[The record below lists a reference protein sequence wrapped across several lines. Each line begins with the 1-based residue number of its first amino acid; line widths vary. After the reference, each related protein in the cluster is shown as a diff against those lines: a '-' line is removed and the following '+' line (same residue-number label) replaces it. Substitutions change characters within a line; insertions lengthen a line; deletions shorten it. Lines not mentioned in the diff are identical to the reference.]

1 MDSAYQLTRCPWCRY
16 NVLLDAAA
24 VEQLLP
30 ETLLATAETVNVLPA
45 SGPYSD
51 YDLSIVAEIVRLA
64 EETAQQDYAAGR
76 GSREVTLVRLLQAYE
91 VVLPA
96 HGVVPAEDV
105 FYYRLL
111 LKLSLDPN
119 PDWYAKL
126 EQQRAT
132 GSRYEMDTNQCG
144 RAMLLIMHYCS
155 EVVLHACS
163 CVLPPLMPAS
173 SCL

>member
-1 MDSAYQLTRCPWCRY
+1 MMIFKCCRY
-16 NVLLDAAA
+16 NVSMDLDAA
-24 VEQLLP
+24 EQLLP
-30 ETLLATAETVNVLPA
+30 ETLLATAETLNVLPA

-76 GSREVTLVRLLQAYE
+76 GSSEVTLVRLLQAYE

-105 FYYRLL
+105 YYYRLL
-111 LKLSLDPN
+111 LSLSLDPN

-126 EQQRAT
+126 EQQRT
-132 GSRYEMDTNQCG
+132 SSSRYELGTSRRICLSV
-144 RAMLLIMHYCS
+144 A
-155 EVVLHACS
+155 ACD
-163 CVLPPLMPAS
+163 A
-173 SCL
+173 CLALCIQ

>member
-1 MDSAYQLTRCPWCRY
+1 MSLGAG
-16 NVLLDAAA
+16 A

-45 SGPYSD
+45 SGSYSD

-64 EETAQQDYAAGR
+64 EETAQQDYAVGR
-76 GSREVTLVRLLQAYE
+76 GSSEVTLVRLLQAYE

-126 EQQRAT
+126 EQQKAND
-132 GSRYEMDTNQCG
+132 SRYGMDTVC
-144 RAMLLIMHYCS
+144 CS
-155 EVVLHACS
+155 
-163 CVLPPLMPAS
+163 S
-173 SCL
+173 SRSLTRHWCC

>member
-1 MDSAYQLTRCPWCRY
+1 
-16 NVLLDAAA
+16 LLQGAP
-24 VEQLLP
+24 EQLLP
-30 ETLLATAETVNVLPA
+30 ETLLATAETVDVLPA

-51 YDLSIVAEIVRLA
+51 YDLSIVGEIVRLA

-76 GSREVTLVRLLQAYE
+76 GSSEVTLVRLLQAYE
-91 VVLPA
+91 AVLPA

-126 EQQRAT
+126 EQQRPHV
-132 GSRYEMDTNQCG
+132 SRCVAGTSLAWLQCEKHVVACKTKLRVQLAG
-144 RAMLLIMHYCS
+144 CCNHLHLPFTCLLD
-155 EVVLHACS
+155 L
-163 CVLPPLMPAS
+163 
-173 SCL
+173 